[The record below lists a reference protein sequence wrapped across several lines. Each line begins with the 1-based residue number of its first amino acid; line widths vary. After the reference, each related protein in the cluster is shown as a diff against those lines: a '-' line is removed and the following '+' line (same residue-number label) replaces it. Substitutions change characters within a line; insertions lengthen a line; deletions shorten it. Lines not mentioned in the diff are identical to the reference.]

1 MDILPEYQRHEV
13 AASRPGARG
22 EGVCV
27 LVHPDIAHG
36 VGLWRSMPSAAGLWL
51 VLKPAVTGAASD
63 VYLGGVYIPPAQS
76 GLLRTS
82 SASDRFAAL
91 TEAASAASALGR
103 VMIMGDF
110 NARVAARSDIDDDQ
124 ASSLLAL
131 DLPVV
136 RACTDRS
143 FGGHGR
149 HLLQLCLSALSLGLA
164 GWLGTPMQPSPTH
177 MQLVGLAPITYYW
190 MLTCFPKRFSPRLMS
205 AVVNLIIF
213 PSSPSFTVSPLLDPV
228 QLTQPMVAALCP
240 CSAGPLAAVRA
251 MWSV

>member
-1 MDILPEYQRHEV
+1 MGWGQPSLTCTTQPSTSAASTSSSSQRHGLSLMDILPEYQRHEV
-13 AASRPGARG
+13 AASHPGARG

-76 GLLRTS
+76 ALLRAS
-82 SASDRFAAL
+82 PASDRFAAL

-110 NARVAARSDIDDDQ
+110 NARVAARSDIGDDH

-131 DLPVV
+131 
-136 RACTDRS
+136 RFASCS
-143 FGGHGR
+143 
-149 HLLQLCLSALSLGLA
+149 CLHRQVI
-164 GWLGTPMQPSPTH
+164 W
-177 MQLVGLAPITYYW
+177 
-190 MLTCFPKRFSPRLMS
+190 
-205 AVVNLIIF
+205 
-213 PSSPSFTVSPLLDPV
+213 
-228 QLTQPMVAALCP
+228 
-240 CSAGPLAAVRA
+240 GP
-251 MWSV
+251 W

>member
-1 MDILPEYQRHEV
+1 MSVTVDILPEYQRHEV
-13 AASRPGARG
+13 AASRLGAKE

-51 VLKPAVTGAASD
+51 GLKPAVTGAASD
-63 VYLGGVYIPPAQS
+63 VYLGGVYIPHAQS
-76 GLLRTS
+76 ALLRTS

-91 TEAASAASALGR
+91 TEAASAASARGR

-110 NARVAARSDIDDDQ
+110 NARVAAKSDIGDDQ

-136 RACTDRS
+136 RACTDMS

-149 HLLQLCLSALSLGLA
+149 HLLQLCLSAGLVLGTGRLA
-164 GWLGTPMQPSPTH
+164 GDAHAAISYPHAAGGSRPDH
-177 MQLVGLAPITYYW
+177 V
-190 MLTCFPKRFSPRLMS
+190 LMDVDLLPEALQS
-205 AVVNLIIF
+205 KVD
-213 PSSPSFTVSPLLDPV
+213 VSRRESDHFPLL
-228 QLTQPMVAALCP
+228 TIIRRQP
-240 CSAGPLAAVRA
+240 
-251 MWSV
+251 